1 MNEHR
6 PDEHPAT
13 PAPEGEHPRRR
24 LDANSLRGLAHPLR
38 MRLLDEL
45 RLHGPSTSAR
55 LADRTGES
63 TGTISWHL
71 RHLAEHGFIEE
82 EAGRGT
88 KRERWWRAM
97 PGAISL
103 SATDFEQDPGAKAA
117 VSVYQAENL
126 RRQYQRVADSLAAEW
141 EGDWRSVGFVSDWS
155 NLRLTPDQ
163 LRALSDELAAVVARH
178 TPDPA
183 AAPDPD
189 ARPAI
194 VQIQVLPR
202 KEPDRP

>member
-6 PDEHPAT
+6 PEDPSAT
-13 PAPEGEHPRRR
+13 APQGGNPRRK
-24 LDANSLRGLAHPLR
+24 LDAGSLRGLAHPLR

-45 RLHGPSTSAR
+45 RLNGPATSAR

-82 EAGRGT
+82 EPDRGT
-88 KRERWWRAM
+88 KRERWWRAVR
-97 PGAISL
+97 GAIVL
-103 SATDFEQDPGAKAA
+103 SATDFDQDPSSRAA
-117 VSVYQAENL
+117 LSVFQAENL

-141 EGDWRSVGFVSDWS
+141 EGDWRGAGSITDWS

-163 LRALSDELAAVVARH
+163 LRALNEELSAVVARH
-178 TPDPA
+178 TPDPDA
-183 AAPDPD
+183 ATDPA
-189 ARPAI
+189 ARPVI
-194 VQIQVLPR
+194 VQIQALPR
-202 KEPDRP
+202 KDPDRP